1 MKLYVVDK
9 NGRLLPPGAVGEL
22 WAAGPQVGRSY
33 LNRPEQ
39 TAKAFT
45 ANPFCSAPGFGRV
58 YHTGDVVRFM
68 QDGSVQF
75 VGRRD
80 AQVKVRGFRIEL
92 TEVEEII
99 RKFPGIDDATVA
111 AFDDPAGGKFLAAY
125 VVSKAPVS
133 VPELNSFIL
142 AEKPPYMVPAV
153 TMQIDKIP
161 LNQNH
166 KVNKR
171 ALPVPQRKF
180 EDCKPPQNE
189 TQRRIFDIVAEV
201 IGSDGFGV
209 NTDIYLAG
217 LTSVGAVRL
226 NVLLSR
232 AFDRAVQTKDLK
244 ENDTVEKIDEHIISL
259 GGGSGS
265 NLGTGGMA
273 TKLRAAQMATA
284 AGCEMVIANGQSPEV
299 LYDVAAGK
307 RVGTRFLAKRDEA

>member
-1 MKLYVVDK
+1 M
-9 NGRLLPPGAVGEL
+9 
-22 WAAGPQVGRSY
+22 
-33 LNRPEQ
+33 
-39 TAKAFT
+39 
-45 ANPFCSAPGFGRV
+45 
-58 YHTGDVVRFM
+58 
-68 QDGSVQF
+68 QF

-244 ENDTVEKIDEHIISL
+244 ENDTVENARGLPHGRRRGGELRAL
-259 GGGSGS
+259 GG
-265 NLGTGGMA
+265 LCPLQEPGGH
-273 TKLRAAQMATA
+273 
-284 AGCEMVIANGQSPEV
+284 
-299 LYDVAAGK
+299 
-307 RVGTRFLAKRDEA
+307 LA